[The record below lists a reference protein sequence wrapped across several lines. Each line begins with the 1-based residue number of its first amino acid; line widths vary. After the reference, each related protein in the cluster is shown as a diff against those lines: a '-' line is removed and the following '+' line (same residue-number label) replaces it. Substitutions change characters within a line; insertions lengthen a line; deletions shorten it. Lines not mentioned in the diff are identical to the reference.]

1 MKRRSEARM
10 KERRHTSSA
19 EDGRAREERRREGN
33 EVEPPT
39 DSTAVTGKRK
49 GRDTEHME
57 GGREEGGHN
66 AQEDGGRLGQ
76 GAGEVIS
83 LGKKA
88 LLLMF
93 LQSVGQVVE

>member
-10 KERRHTSSA
+10 KERRYTSSA
-19 EDGRAREERRREGN
+19 EDGRAREEEEERGQRLNHRLDHCHRKEKGEGYR
-33 EVEPPT
+33 
-39 DSTAVTGKRK
+39 A
-49 GRDTEHME
+49 H
-57 GGREEGGHN
+57 GGRTRRGRGHN